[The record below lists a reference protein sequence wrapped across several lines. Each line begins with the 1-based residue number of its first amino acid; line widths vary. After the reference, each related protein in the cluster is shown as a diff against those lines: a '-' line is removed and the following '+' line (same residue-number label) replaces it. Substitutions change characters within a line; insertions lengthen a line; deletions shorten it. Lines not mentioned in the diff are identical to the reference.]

1 MLRENQLTP
10 THPPALKP
18 KARTHSQLEKQ
29 VHALLTQQLQNLTL
43 KLDAHTSETKQTTFD
58 EGDYADRASKT
69 ARQSKRLAMERL
81 WESMR
86 AEVERALARLEQ
98 GTYGLCERCGLMI
111 PEERLLAV
119 PAAAYCIECARTRGQ
134 SRAS

>member
-1 MLRENQLTP
+1 MLRENQLTRTYPP
-10 THPPALKP
+10 TP
-18 KARTHSQLEKQ
+18 KHKAQTLPKLEEQ

-43 KLDAHTSETKQTTFD
+43 KLEAHTSETKQTTFD

-81 WESMR
+81 WQGMR
-86 AEVERALARLEQ
+86 AEVERALARLEE
-98 GTYGLCERCGLMI
+98 GTYGLCARCGVTI

-119 PAAAYCIECARTRGQ
+119 PAAAYCIECARTQ
-134 SRAS
+134 SQNSW